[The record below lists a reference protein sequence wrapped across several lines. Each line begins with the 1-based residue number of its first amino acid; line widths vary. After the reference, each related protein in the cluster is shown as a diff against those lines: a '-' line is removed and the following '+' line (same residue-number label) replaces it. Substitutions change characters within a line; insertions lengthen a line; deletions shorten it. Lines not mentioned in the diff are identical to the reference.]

1 MKKWIS
7 VLTAFLLTL
16 TLNGCQSSDVIAVID
31 GALELTEL
39 IYEQTEDK
47 TEYKTEHKTNIDSDF
62 VVHYIDVGQADA
74 ALVCCDDETMLIDGG
89 NSDDSRLIATYLKK
103 NDIDYL
109 DYIVCSHAHEDH
121 VGGLSGALSA
131 VEVGA
136 VYAPEEETDTKSYKN
151 FKKKVKEQGLEIEHP
166 MPGDSFNLGSSVVEI
181 FAPIYEVEEEL
192 NNSSIVLKITY
203 GETSFL
209 FTGDAERDE
218 EQDIL
223 DEGYDVSADVLK
235 IGHHG
240 SNSSTKYKFL
250 REVMP
255 EYAIISVGKG
265 NDYGHPSKEVLSRL
279 KDAGA
284 TIYRTDKNGDIIVTS
299 DGENIEVIPS
309 KR

>member
-7 VLTAFLLTL
+7 VLTSFLLTL
-16 TLNGCQSSDVIAVID
+16 TLNGCESSDVIAVID

-47 TEYKTEHKTNIDSDF
+47 TEYKTEYKTDIDSDF

-131 VEVGA
+131 VSVGE
-136 VYAPEEETDTKSYKN
+136 VYAPEEEADTKAYRN
-151 FKKKVKEQGLEIEHP
+151 FKKKVKEQGLKIQNP
-166 MPGDSFNLGSSVVEI
+166 LPGDSFGLGSSEVEI
-181 FAPIYEVEEEL
+181 FGPVYETEEEL